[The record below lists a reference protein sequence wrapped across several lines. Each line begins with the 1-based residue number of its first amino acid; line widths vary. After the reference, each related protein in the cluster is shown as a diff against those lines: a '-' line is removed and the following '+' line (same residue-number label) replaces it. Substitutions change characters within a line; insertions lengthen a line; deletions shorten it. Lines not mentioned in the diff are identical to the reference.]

1 MIELFLDYFE
11 LIRNNALLERAQFV
25 VNVIEKF

>member
-11 LIRNNALLERAQFV
+11 LIRNNALLERVQFV